1 MLVVNVKLKINVKKD
16 VLDVIK
22 KILFVYN
29 MDKALTTFA
38 SIMLFYAVLACV
50 VGPVSFYFLWKK
62 SLKTAGNGFVAGSI
76 VSILLCFMYGSK
88 MV

>member
-1 MLVVNVKLKINVKKD
+1 
-16 VLDVIK
+16 
-22 KILFVYN
+22 

-50 VGPVSFYFLWKK
+50 VGPALFYFLWKK
-62 SLKTAGNGFVAGSI
+62 SLKTAGNGFVAGSV
-76 VSILLCFMYGSK
+76 VSVLLWFMYGSK